1 MNLGPID
8 HVYYWVSDMDRA
20 VKFYEDVLGL
30 ELRQRNGPTWA
41 EFDGGSVTLAIH
53 QAVEGWPA
61 QPGGATAVF
70 KTADLDTARS
80 ELEGRGVEFGH
91 AGEVGE
97 WARYATFKDPD
108 GNTLQLIEYR
118 EGD

>member
-1 MNLGPID
+1 MTLGPVD

-20 VKFYEDVLGL
+20 VKFYEGVLGL
-30 ELRQRNGPTWA
+30 SLRRRDGANWA
-41 EFDGGSVTLAIH
+41 EFDCETVTLALH
-53 QAVEGWPA
+53 QGVEGWPA
-61 QPGGATAVF
+61 QPGGATTVF
-70 KTADLDTARS
+70 KTADLDAARR

-97 WARYATFKDPD
+97 WARYATFQDPD

-118 EGD
+118 EAS